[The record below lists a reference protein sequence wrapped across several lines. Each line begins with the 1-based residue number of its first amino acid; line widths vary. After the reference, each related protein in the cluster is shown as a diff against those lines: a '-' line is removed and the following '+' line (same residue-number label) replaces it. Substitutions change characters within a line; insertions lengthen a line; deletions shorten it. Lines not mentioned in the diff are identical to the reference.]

1 MSETESS
8 PTPFRPEIARRNVTI
23 PTPLAPITPGDPSS
37 SKTLT
42 VGRDI
47 SLTGEIAM
55 CDKLFVEG
63 RVEADLSDASSIEIA
78 CGGMFKGTAD
88 VSEAHISGLFE
99 GKLTARNRL
108 IIHATGKVTGEVRY
122 GELEIERGGELSGDV
137 QRVFHSLASAP
148 RPNRD
153 LPRTAPG
160 GGEGRSEDSS

>member
-23 PTPLAPITPGDPSS
+23 PTPPTPFTPSDPSN

-55 CDKLFVEG
+55 CEKLLVEG
-63 RVEADLSDASSIEIA
+63 RVEADLSDASSIEVA
-78 CGGMFKGTAD
+78 PGGLFKGTAD
-88 VSEAHISGLFE
+88 VNEAHISGLFE

-122 GELEIERGGELSGDV
+122 GELEIERGGEISGDV
-137 QRVFHSLASAP
+137 QRVFPSLASAATTQTEP
-148 RPNRD
+148 
-153 LPRTAPG
+153 AA
-160 GGEGRSEDSS
+160 DSA

>member
-23 PTPLAPITPGDPSS
+23 PTPPTPFTPSDPSN

-55 CDKLFVEG
+55 CEKLFVEG
-63 RVEADLSDASSIEIA
+63 RVEASLSDASSIEIA
-78 CGGMFKGTAD
+78 RGGMFKGTAD
-88 VSEAHISGLFE
+88 VNEAHISGLFE
-99 GKLTARNRL
+99 GKLTARSRL

-122 GELEIERGGELSGDV
+122 GELEIERGGEISGDV
-137 QRVFHSLASAP
+137 QRVLPSLTSAATIQP
-148 RPNRD
+148 EP
-153 LPRTAPG
+153 AA
-160 GGEGRSEDSS
+160 DSA